1 MGIGTLETLI
11 MWQAKRI
18 TSFKN
23 VQHVFAR
30 LRVFLSKELAV
41 YADARF
47 GSSLI
52 RLICVMVL
60 RRISDILPGKYSIQS

>member
-30 LRVFLSKELAV
+30 LHDFLSKELAV
-41 YADARF
+41 HADAGF
-47 GSSLI
+47 GSTLI
-52 RLICVMVL
+52 RWIRMMIF
-60 RRISDILPGKYSIQS
+60 RRISDMLPDKYSIQS

>member
-23 VQHVFAR
+23 VQHIFAR
-30 LRVFLSKELAV
+30 LHDFLSKELAV
-41 YADARF
+41 YVDAGF
-47 GSSLI
+47 GSSLK
-52 RLICVMVL
+52 RWICTMIF